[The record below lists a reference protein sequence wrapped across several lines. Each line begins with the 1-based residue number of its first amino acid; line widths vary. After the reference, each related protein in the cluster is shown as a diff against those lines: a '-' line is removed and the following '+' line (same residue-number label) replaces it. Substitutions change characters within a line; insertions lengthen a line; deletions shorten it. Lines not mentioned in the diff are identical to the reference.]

1 MASLGAGWFKAFRR
15 VVLPMIL
22 PGVMAGTLLEFV
34 TAVGE
39 FVSSVLLYTI
49 DNRPI
54 SMEIMNQ
61 LRMFNLG
68 QASAYA
74 VYQILLI
81 ALVLFVSHRFFGV
94 KVENTMS

>member
-1 MASLGAGWFKAFRR
+1 
-15 VVLPMIL
+15 
-22 PGVMAGTLLEFV
+22 
-34 TAVGE
+34 
-39 FVSSVLLYTI
+39 
-49 DNRPI
+49 
-54 SMEIMNQ
+54 MEIMNQ